1 MNDDFNRVGAFHH
14 KFGLD
19 YVGPNSIGSL
29 RGNSTMFTP
38 RLIDKELIKFRLKF
52 LREEVDELEQAYD
65 DDDLIAVADALVDL
79 VYVAL
84 GTAHFHMLP
93 WNELFNEVHETN
105 MKKAR
110 ASIGHEFNYL
120 VDPSGQDVGQDDI
133 CNFIDPLGMRCS
145 MAKHLHSQRGSSF
158 DVIKPLDWRAPE
170 LGRIL
175 KRFGWIKYD

>member
-1 MNDDFNRVGAFHH
+1 MNDDFNQVGAFHR

-19 YVGPNSIGSL
+19 YVGPNSID
-29 RGNSTMFTP
+29 TP
-38 RLIDKELIKFRLKF
+38 RLIDEELIKFRLKF

-65 DDDLIAVADALVDL
+65 DNDLIAVADALVDL

-110 ASIGHEFNYL
+110 ASIGHKFITPKIDL
-120 VDPSGQDVGQDDI
+120 GQDDI
-133 CNFIDPLGMRCS
+133 CDFIISPLGMRCLA
-145 MAKHLHSQRGSSF
+145 AKHLHSQRGSSF
-158 DVIKPLDWRAPE
+158 DVIKPLGWRAPE